1 MKNANRGL
9 IGNNLKC
16 GWRKRQYVGFLLFIL
31 PGLKILERLNKLDRS
46 GFLGLREK
54 IINFGKDMHY
64 NHIMKIEYNL
74 NF

>member
-1 MKNANRGL
+1 MEKETIYWFFAIYIARFKNIRE
-9 IGNNLKC
+9 I
-16 GWRKRQYVGFLLFIL
+16 
-31 PGLKILERLNKLDRS
+31 KLDRS